1 MTKKIIIIG
10 AEHIGLNAAIELA
23 AKKHNVCVLHDVV
36 DSNFADLR
44 EPEPLLI
51 ERFSKFKDPI
61 IAVKEPIINYKKHTQ
76 TCTKKR
82 KKRKKRRR

>member
-1 MTKKIIIIG
+1 MTKKVIIIG
-10 AEHIGLNAAIELA
+10 GEHIGLGSAIALMAE
-23 AKKHNVCVLHDVV
+23 KHNVCVLHGIV